1 MLINAIRGG
10 ISIEEV
16 IAYLFSAVI
25 VIFLTLPIHEWAHA
39 FAASKLG
46 DPTPRYQGRLTL
58 NPFAHIDYIGALC
71 ILLCGFGWAKPVG
84 VNTRYFNSPKRD
96 MAITALAGPLSNIV
110 LAFISLIILNII
122 IVSAG
127 ALSGI
132 FVFVYNMLFYVAYI
146 NIGLAVFNLIPIPPL
161 DGSRLLSAFLP
172 DRLYYKLM
180 QYERVLYY
188 VILALIITGVLD
200 VPLSY
205 ATEGILSGL
214 INLTELIFSIF

>member
-1 MLINAIRGG
+1 MLIDAIRGG
-10 ISIEEV
+10 LSMEEV

-58 NPFAHIDYIGALC
+58 NPFAHIDYIGAIC

-84 VNTRYFNSPKRD
+84 VNTRYFNNPKRD
-96 MAITALAGPLSNIV
+96 MAITAFAGPLSNIV

-205 ATEGILSGL
+205 ATEGILNGL
-214 INLTELIFSIF
+214 INLTNLIFSIF

>member
-1 MLINAIRGG
+1 MLIDAIRGG
-10 ISIEEV
+10 LSIEEV

-96 MAITALAGPLSNIV
+96 MAITAFAGPLSNIV

-180 QYERVLYY
+180 QYERILFY
-188 VILALIITGVLD
+188 VVLALIITGVLD
-200 VPLSY
+200 IPLSFLSN
-205 ATEGILSGL
+205 AILNGL
-214 INLTELIFSIF
+214 ISITSLIFSIF

>member
-1 MLINAIRGG
+1 M
-10 ISIEEV
+10 EEV

-84 VNTRYFNSPKRD
+84 VNTRYFNNPKRD
-96 MAITALAGPLSNIV
+96 MAITAFAGPLSNIV

-214 INLTELIFSIF
+214 INLTNLIFSIF